1 MSFWKYVIP
10 PGWVFLVLA
19 LSFPAPVKAA
29 DTIKVPGPWKRA
41 HATFYDGGPSTYGGA
56 CDFKDVVQEGYGMN
70 TAALSGA
77 LFKEGEACGA
87 CFELRCVD
95 DPQWCKLGKPSLIIT
110 ATDHCPPNPSQP
122 SDNGGW
128 CNPPREHFDI
138 ARPAFKTLAEEK
150 GGIIPVEYR
159 RVPCKKQGG
168 IRFTILGNPYF
179 IEVVITNVAGAGDV
193 TTATDHCPPNPS
205 LPNDNGGWCNP
216 PLEHFDIAHPAFGQL
231 AEEKSGIIPVE
242 YRRVPC
248 QKRGGIRFTILGNPW
263 FIQVIVTNVAGAGD
277 VKSVMVKGDKVPWT
291 RMERD
296 WGETWKTG
304 VHELVGESLTFR
316 VKTTDGRSCT
326 AWHVAPKDWQ
336 FGQTYEGKKNFRM

>member
-179 IEVVITNVAGAGDV
+179 IEV
-193 TTATDHCPPNPS
+193 
-205 LPNDNGGWCNP
+205 
-216 PLEHFDIAHPAFGQL
+216 
-231 AEEKSGIIPVE
+231 
-242 YRRVPC
+242 
-248 QKRGGIRFTILGNPW
+248 
-263 FIQVIVTNVAGAGD
+263 IVTNVAGAGD

>member
-77 LFKEGEACGA
+77 LFKDGEACGA

-138 ARPAFKTLAEEK
+138 ARPAFGQLAEEK

-193 TTATDHCPPNPS
+193 T
-205 LPNDNGGWCNP
+205 
-216 PLEHFDIAHPAFGQL
+216 
-231 AEEKSGIIPVE
+231 
-242 YRRVPC
+242 
-248 QKRGGIRFTILGNPW
+248 
-263 FIQVIVTNVAGAGD
+263 
-277 VKSVMVKGDKVPWT
+277 SVQVKGDDKGKWT
-291 RMERD
+291 EMQRD

-304 VHELVGESLTFR
+304 EHELVGESLTFKISTEDG
-316 VKTTDGRSCT
+316 KTVT
-326 AWHVAPKDWQ
+326 ASHVAPKDWQ
-336 FGQTYEGKKNFRM
+336 FGKTYEAKENFK

>member
-1 MSFWKYVIP
+1 M
-10 PGWVFLVLA
+10 
-19 LSFPAPVKAA
+19 
-29 DTIKVPGPWKRA
+29 
-41 HATFYDGGPSTYGGA
+41 HAGGA

-179 IEVVITNVAGAGDV
+179 IEV
-193 TTATDHCPPNPS
+193 
-205 LPNDNGGWCNP
+205 
-216 PLEHFDIAHPAFGQL
+216 
-231 AEEKSGIIPVE
+231 
-242 YRRVPC
+242 
-248 QKRGGIRFTILGNPW
+248 
-263 FIQVIVTNVAGAGD
+263 IVTNVAGAGD

-304 VHELVGESLTFR
+304 VHELGKSLSFR
-316 VKTTDGRSCT
+316 VKASDGRYMTSM
-326 AWHVAPKDWQ
+326 HVVPSDWQ
-336 FGQTYEGKKNFRM
+336 FGQTFEGRNFKTGRRSRRFKSGGKRRKDVGQL